1 MTKTEIRDYL
11 EKISQENI
19 LNAFQQMDES
29 EKITQSMIRQYV
41 VRYEGKTYPP
51 PELIRIAYNNASG
64 DILPDGF
71 FNDIGKNS
79 EHFQFLKKMGFDVIK
94 KELEV
99 EKDAIKNKRILIKL
113 IKQQDIS
120 GEFYIPKK
128 YTGKDKFFPDPRL
141 ENPHPIDNA
150 PHSVELDFKWK
161 SEKSPGKLV
170 IKTFRQDEHEN
181 ADTRLAVTPK
191 LQKEDIAHSAAI
203 IEYDPFS
210 NKYEGQ
216 IIHEGTEAYE
226 KIYKLPEFEKGYIE
240 LNENKYQEI
249 MYNSEFVNGPLNQI
263 LYGPPGTGKTYSTIT
278 KALNILGLLEEKSSY
293 TNEEYENAQNLFRNE
308 LGKRIEFVTMHQSFS
323 YEDFVQGLKPKK
335 GDHGIEFAYKNGVFK
350 EICGKANLLKKQS
363 LSNSSEDRIDFE
375 VAYNYSFKSLLED
388 NEPITIERGT
398 TKFIIHEYSDSTL
411 WFETSNGT
419 RHPRYTLAKKTLK
432 KIYDAKSNDIIKSG
446 NKGYFDATLNFLLE
460 NEEKI
465 KVEKKDSIP
474 NENINHV
481 IILDEINRANIS
493 RVFGELIA
501 LIEEDKR
508 DGKLTATLPSGDSFA
523 VPSNLY
529 IIGTMNT
536 ADKSIAL
543 VDIALRRR
551 FRFIPMYPDLLKLEN
566 VLREKEMPE
575 EEVNLRIEVLSNL
588 NRLIRS
594 KKSVDFEIGH
604 SYFMSPDKLDDIMN
618 DQILPLLNEYFMY
631 DLRVVKDLLEKQ
643 QYDKDKNKIPL
654 IGVQFDSKEFINR
667 GLLKISAVYSS
678 KSDDVIDP
686 NTEIESTEEL

>member
-1 MTKTEIRDYL
+1 MTNV
-11 EKISQENI
+11 EKYRV
-19 LNAFQQMDES
+19 LNQLTKD
-29 EKITQSMIRQYV
+29 
-41 VRYEGKTYPP
+41 
-51 PELIRIAYNNASG
+51 
-64 DILPDGF
+64 DILKSMKDLDERPEYKVGNNFYYEVFNPDNQSRYPIKELVEKALENVNVKFSDGF
-71 FNDIGKNS
+71 FDRLG
-79 EHFQFLKKMGFDVIK
+79 LKDPVYKTLDRLGFKYAPK
-94 KELEV
+94 KRE
-99 EKDAIKNKRILIKL
+99 RIHLKL
-113 IKQQDIS
+113 AKTQDLGNEI
-120 GEFYIPKK
+120 YIPKK
-128 YTGKDKFFPDPRL
+128 YIGKESKFFPDPRL
-141 ENPHPIDNA
+141 EDPNPIGDS
-150 PHSVELDFKWK
+150 PHSIKILLKWKGVDSDFKEYELKNFRNEFDANSDTRIAGTPNKKLNSIILFKKNENQKYEVELVNKD
-161 SEKSPGKLV
+161 SEQYENLIKKLDNNSYMLIDELETDV
-170 IKTFRQDEHEN
+170 KREYKT
-181 ADTRLAVTPK
+181 
-191 LQKEDIAHSAAI
+191 LQ
-203 IEYDPFS
+203 
-210 NKYEGQ
+210 NK
-216 IIHEGTEAYE
+216 
-226 KIYKLPEFEKGYIE
+226 
-240 LNENKYQEI
+240 N
-249 MYNSEFVNGPLNQI
+249 PLNQI

-278 KALNILGLLEEKSSY
+278 KALNIIGLLEEKDSY
-293 TNEEYENAQNLFRNE
+293 TKKEYEKAQSLFQNE
-308 LGKRIEFVTMHQSFS
+308 LGNRIEFLTMHQSFS

-335 GDHGIEFAYKNGVFK
+335 GEHGIEFAYKNGVFK

-363 LSNSSEDRIDFE
+363 LYNSSEDRIDFE
-375 VAYNYSFKSLLED
+375 VVYNYSFKSLLED

-411 WFETSNGT
+411 WFETSNGK

-551 FRFIPMYPDLLKLEN
+551 FRFIPMYPDLPKLEN
-566 VLREKEMPE
+566 VLKENGMSD
-575 EEVNLRIEVLSNL
+575 EEVHLRIEVLSNL

-604 SYFMSPDKLDDIMN
+604 SYFMSSDKLDDIIN
-618 DQILPLLNEYFMY
+618 DQVLPLLNEYFMY

-643 QYDKDKNKIPL
+643 QYDKDKNKIPR
-654 IGVQFDSKEFINR
+654 IGIKFDPKEFINR
-667 GLLKISAVYSS
+667 GLLKISSVYSL
-678 KSDDVIDP
+678 KSADIIDT
-686 NTEIESTEEL
+686 NTEIESAEEV